1 MPARSDTVA
10 LVGVST
16 TVAVIDQFTK
26 SLIVSAMGP
35 GRLDS
40 RVEVANSWLALEYAQ
55 NRGAAFGMFSG
66 LVPIL
71 AAASFAI
78 LTGLLLLYSRQASP
92 PLWHTVAIG
101 LISGGAL
108 GNLIDRVRLGHV
120 VDFLSVG
127 PWPNFNIAD
136 SAITVGILVLVW
148 GLTRPATAIGM
159 ARAAD
164 QRSR

>member
-1 MPARSDTVA
+1 VPARSDTAA
-10 LVGVST
+10 LIGISS
-16 TVAVIDQFTK
+16 TVAVIDQLTK
-26 SLIVSAMGP
+26 SLIVSTIGP
-35 GRLDS
+35 GRSES
-40 RVEVANSWLALEYAQ
+40 RVEVVDGWLALEYAQ
-55 NRGAAFGMFSG
+55 NRGAAFGVFSG

-78 LTGLLLLYSRQASP
+78 LTGLLLLYLRQTGP
-92 PLWHTVAIG
+92 PLWQTVAIG

-136 SAITVGILVLVW
+136 SAITVGVLVLIW
-148 GLTRPATAIGM
+148 GLTRPATALSM
-159 ARAAD
+159 TRATD
-164 QRSR
+164 QGS